1 MNEYIQEDKIE
12 DLLTKELDVLENA
25 ISDDNDALAICS
37 REEIWK
43 LIYRLNEQSYNR
55 GVEDSLKCVPEPKKI
70 PEKKELPEKYKDDLE
85 INDETYP
92 IVMYNAFIMMQD
104 WSHQNAHNDCR
115 QQTIDNINKLLT
127 NK

>member
-25 ISDDNDALAICS
+25 ISDDNNALAICS
-37 REEIWK
+37 REQIWK

-55 GVEDSLKCVPEPKKI
+55 GVEDSMKCVANERSMVGTDA
-70 PEKKELPEKYKDDLE
+70 YDAD
-85 INDETYP
+85 YS
-92 IVMYNAFIMMQD
+92 
-104 WSHQNAHNDCR
+104 WNDCR
-115 QQTIDNINKLLT
+115 QQTIDNITKLLN